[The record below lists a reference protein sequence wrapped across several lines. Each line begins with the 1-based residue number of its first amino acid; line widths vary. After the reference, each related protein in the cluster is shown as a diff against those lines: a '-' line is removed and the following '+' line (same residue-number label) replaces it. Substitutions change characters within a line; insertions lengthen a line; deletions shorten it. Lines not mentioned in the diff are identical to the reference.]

1 MRTNLKRALGIGV
14 ALCLGLTSACIR
26 VNVTITSTSAHTLP
40 ADRHWISIP
49 DLKELHKER
58 LGVKKCPASRYPIIA
73 PEEQLTEAWCWAAST
88 RMVMEY
94 QNKQQTKGPET
105 DIQCNI
111 ITKTIGNS
119 QGGLNCCDYNVPSPC
134 IQGGWPHWV
143 FNSYQ
148 FDYKVVP
155 GALDDWDAVTGEIC
169 STGPFILV
177 IDWREGGSHTLVI
190 TGYSNEDKDTERVV
204 TTYDPFTND
213 FEDLSFEEF
222 VGGSLNGP
230 NGIHRFSHDRTYVQI
245 KSKAEDRP

>member
-26 VNVTITSTSAHTLP
+26 VNVTITSTSAHALP

-49 DLKELHKER
+49 ELKKLHKDR
-58 LGVKKCPASRYPIIA
+58 LAGEKCPARRYLIIS
-73 PEEQLTEAWCWAAST
+73 PEAQRTEAWCWAAST
-88 RMVMEY
+88 RMVMDY
-94 QNKQQTKGPET
+94 RNKQQTKGPGT
-105 DIQCNI
+105 DSQCNI
-111 ITKTIGNS
+111 VTNVIGNS
-119 QGGLNCCDYNVPSPC
+119 QGGLDCCDPNVPFACS
-134 IQGGWPHWV
+134 QGGWPHWV

-148 FDYKVVP
+148 FDYRVVP

-169 STGPFILV
+169 STGPFLLV

-190 TGYSNEDKDTERVV
+190 TGYSNEDKDSARVV

-222 VGGSLNGP
+222 VGGSLSGP
-230 NGIHRFSHDRTYVQI
+230 NGIHRFSHGRTYVQI
-245 KSKAEDRP
+245 QSKTEDRP